1 MPEKTSAGLL
11 YGVIREDPRLEGDL
25 INRIR
30 AKRVLCV
37 ASGGCVALSLAA
49 RFREIEVTA
58 FDNNPRQL
66 EHMLNKAEAA
76 RKRDFK
82 ALNVECASTSSLNQA
97 GEFERVFRL
106 VRAFFEEFIAPHA
119 ELLTFFTRA
128 RPLRVLDDMVRRWTT
143 SKYWTAAF
151 HACFSEVLVREALGE
166 RPARWAK
173 DGSHTLYFK
182 GAFERGLRRDAA
194 PENPFLQH
202 VFLGG
207 YRKECAP
214 SYIRLGGPLEVTPV
228 LGTLLDVPQLERF
241 DLVSLSNLLDG
252 LEDDEIAARADALRC
267 LAPGSAIILRQLN
280 STRNLRP
287 FFEPHFRF
295 DTALGRSYFY
305 RDRSL
310 LYNRI
315 EVGFRV

>member
-1 MPEKTSAGLL
+1 MPATLSYPGVYIEEVPSGVRTLTGVATS
-11 YGVIREDPRLEGDL
+11 
-25 INRIR
+25 
-30 AKRVLCV
+30 
-37 ASGGCVALSLAA
+37 
-49 RFREIEVTA
+49 VTA
-58 FDNNPRQL
+58 FVGR
-66 EHMLNKAEAA
+66 A
-76 RKRDFK
+76 RRGPTDDDDSAPVRVF
-82 ALNVECASTSSLNQA
+82 NF